1 MRLLDS
7 RRGPFKYFH
16 VVLALATLAVAPI
29 VAAGAQAQPTVA
41 GKSNA
46 PLVTH
51 SLVIP
56 GDSARGIGRDA
67 SVRMRS
73 ILDTATSTLRRL
85 EVHFTTLV
93 PGASP
98 HAAHRH
104 AHEELML
111 VERGTLEVTQEGAV
125 RRAGPGSLILEAAN
139 ELHGLRNAGAD
150 TAFYWV
156 IAIYPR
162 DLPDSAAR
170 RP

>member
-1 MRLLDS
+1 
-7 RRGPFKYFH
+7 
-16 VVLALATLAVAPI
+16 
-29 VAAGAQAQPTVA
+29 
-41 GKSNA
+41 
-46 PLVTH
+46 
-51 SLVIP
+51 
-56 GDSARGIGRDA
+56 
-67 SVRMRS
+67 MRS

-104 AHEELML
+104 AHEELIL
-111 VERGTLEVTQEGAV
+111 VERGTLEVMQEGVV

-162 DLPDSAAR
+162 DLLVSAAR